1 VLSRRRLL
9 IALAVL
15 VGLVVAA
22 DLVARSLALGRLRTL
37 IEKDLTEALGLAVS
51 VDELQLSLLPHLHL
65 DARGVRVAN
74 LSDRPSPHLLEVAEI
89 EIRVALWPL
98 RNRIVVVDAFELR
111 DAQLNIE
118 TDAEGG
124 FALPLR
130 LGEMV
135 ADPEDD
141 PVVLQVRRL
150 AGEQLRIFRR
160 DGTTGIVRSLRID
173 EIEIESERLTGPIS
187 IAVAGEVEGEP
198 FELEGHVGP
207 LRELL
212 EPTEPFPLRIT
223 ARIFDARLE
232 VEGSLA
238 APLAFEGIDVT
249 VSVQIPDLALAGW
262 PLPGLGA
269 VTLTARLADL
279 DGSLGLESLHLE
291 TTRDDPLEAE
301 VQGKVDD
308 LANLREVDVR
318 AQLEAHDLDFL
329 ETWVD
334 VPIPDVAT
342 ATVTA
347 TLSDDDGSLGVH
359 GVLHAEAPGPGI
371 SLDIEGGYDDLSR
384 LGEIDVAFHGQAR
397 EVAAVAALFEAPELP
412 NLGPLEVSGRLHD
425 RDGALGVEALRVHV
439 GRRAETWV
447 EVSGSIGD
455 LLARRGISLD
465 VDFGTANLQSL
476 GEVFGQTL
484 PPIGRIEGSVR
495 VSDVDGTLGIED
507 LRLRAGDRGLV
518 EVNLTAT
525 FDDLFERDD
534 IEVTVEIRARDL
546 AVLGALA
553 GVELAPIGP
562 VEFKGRVRG
571 SDEALSAKNVTLRLG
586 ETRLRGTFTGSFV
599 ANERPA
605 LRARIDSPHVRLADL
620 GVIPSAASAEPETP
634 DRPDAQAL
642 PFEQLRS
649 FDLELELRAK
659 RVTGYAGLD
668 VRDAHVRLTL
678 KDGDLLI
685 GDAAGSYQTGR
696 VRAEARV
703 DSTTP
708 EPHLVLSVEATA
720 IDLAVLMSQFEEDT
734 EVAGLVDASVDL
746 ETRGRTPEALRAALA
761 GRTRM
766 VIRDGTVASK
776 YGRMFVVNLG
786 RAAFPTLRQRRA
798 PRLGCTVVEF
808 EIEDGIATVET
819 ILLEGAE
826 VSVTGSG
833 QVDLVRGVYDLR
845 FIPTARNPGILSVAP
860 QVDVRGPLAD
870 PVFRPVASTLAT
882 SLGRGLFSNA
892 RRAGVSVFRAFRSRD
907 ETIASGE
914 ATCAQLGIG
923 GK

>member
-1 VLSRRRLL
+1 MLSRRRLL

-74 LSDRPSPHLLEVAEI
+74 LSDRPSPYLLEVAEI
-89 EIRVALWPL
+89 EIGVALWPL

-301 VQGKVDD
+301 VQGEVDD
-308 LANLREVDVR
+308 LANLRGVDVR
-318 AQLEAHDLDFL
+318 ARLEAHDLDFL

-507 LRLRAGDRGLV
+507 LRVRAGDRGLV

-649 FDLELELRAK
+649 FDLDLELRAK

-668 VRDAHVRLTL
+668 VRDAHVKLTL

-685 GDAAGSYQTGR
+685 SDAVGSYQTGR

-819 ILLEGAE
+819 ILLEGDE